1 MMKKPQIKI
10 KIKNPSRVFNKHI
23 YDKLT
28 DYSTFTEIHYGGA
41 SSGKSHGVIQ
51 KVVFKSLQAWKY
63 PRKVLFLR
71 KVGSS
76 VYDSIFED
84 VKQCL
89 EAWGLLGACK
99 VNNSAY
105 RIELPNGAQFIF
117 KGLDNP
123 EKIKSIKGISDV
135 VMEEASEFNLDDYT
149 QLTLRLRDKKHHFK
163 QIYLM
168 FNPVSKVNW
177 VYNAFFVK
185 KPKNTVIYQTTYKDN
200 RFLDEVTKENIEEL
214 ANRNEAYYK
223 IYALGEFATLDKLVF
238 PKYKKQLLNK
248 DELSHIP
255 SDFGL
260 DYGFINDP
268 SAFMHVKIDEENKR
282 LYILEEYVKKG
293 LTNDKIAEAIK
304 ALGYSKEII
313 RADSAEKKSNQELRN
328 LDIPRVIDVIKGPGS
343 VMQGIQYIL
352 QYEIIVDE
360 RCVKTIEELE
370 NYTWKKDK
378 ATNEYINEPVDS
390 YNHCLDAVRYAVQ
403 DRIFQKKKE
412 LDVNKTISKVNR
424 LFRR

>member
-1 MMKKPQIKI
+1 MKKINISIKH
-10 KIKNPSRVFNKHI
+10 PSRVFNKHI
-23 YDKLT
+23 FDKLN
-28 DYSTFTEIHYGGA
+28 DYSTFTEVHYGGA

-51 KVVFKSLQAWKY
+51 KVVYKACQNWKH
-63 PRKVLFLR
+63 PRKILFLR
-71 KVGSS
+71 KVGAT

-89 EAWGLLGACK
+89 ESWGLLDSCK

-123 EKIKSIKGISDV
+123 EKIKSIKGVSDV
-135 VMEEASEFNLDDYT
+135 VMEEASEFTLDDYT
-149 QLTLRLRDKKHHFK
+149 QLTLRLRDKKHKCK

-177 VYNAFFVK
+177 TYNAFFIK
-185 KPKNTVIYQTTYKDN
+185 KPKNTVVYHTSYKDN
-200 RFLDEVTKENIEEL
+200 RFLDKVTIENIEEL

-223 IYALGEFATLDKLVF
+223 IYALGEFATLDKLIF
-238 PKYKKQLLNK
+238 PKYEKKLINK
-248 DELSHIP
+248 DNISNLKSY
-255 SDFGL
+255 FGL

-268 SAFMHVKIDEENKR
+268 SAFMHVKIDEQNKV
-282 LYILEEYVKKG
+282 LYIVEEYVRKN
-293 LTNDKIAEAIK
+293 LTNDKIANAIID
-304 ALGYSKEII
+304 LGYSKEEIK
-313 RADSAEKKSNQELRN
+313 ADSAERKSNQELRN
-328 LDIPRVIDVIKGPGS
+328 LGIRRLADAQKGPGS
-343 VMQGIQYIL
+343 VMQGIQYIM
-352 QYEIIVDE
+352 QYDIVVDE

-378 ATNEYINEPVDS
+378 KTNEYINEPVDS
-390 YNHCLDAVRYAVQ
+390 YNHCIDAIRYAIQ
-403 DRIFQKKKE
+403 DNIYRQHGK
-412 LDVNKTISKVNR
+412 LDTDKAIKTVNT

>member
-1 MMKKPQIKI
+1 MKKINISIKH
-10 KIKNPSRVFNKHI
+10 PSRVFNKHI
-23 YDKLT
+23 FDKLN
-28 DYSTFTEIHYGGA
+28 DYSTFTEVHYGGA

-51 KVVFKSLQAWKY
+51 KVVYKACQNWKH
-63 PRKVLFLR
+63 PRKILFLR
-71 KVGSS
+71 KVGAT

-89 EAWGLLGACK
+89 ESWGLLDSCK

-123 EKIKSIKGISDV
+123 EKIKSIKGVSDV
-135 VMEEASEFNLDDYT
+135 VMEEASEFTLDDYT
-149 QLTLRLRDKKHHFK
+149 QLTLRLRDKKHKYK

-177 VYNAFFVK
+177 TYNAFFIK
-185 KPKNTVIYQTTYKDN
+185 QPKNTVVYHTSYKDN
-200 RFLDEVTKENIEEL
+200 RFLDKVTIENIEEL

-223 IYALGEFATLDKLVF
+223 IYALGEFATLDKLIF
-238 PKYKKQLLNK
+238 PKYEKRIINK
-248 DELSHIP
+248 DNISNLKSY
-255 SDFGL
+255 FGL

-268 SAFMHVKIDEENKR
+268 SAFMHVKIDEQNKV
-282 LYILEEYVKKG
+282 LYIVEEYVRKN
-293 LTNDKIAEAIK
+293 LTNDKIANAIID
-304 ALGYSKEII
+304 LGYSKEEIK
-313 RADSAEKKSNQELRN
+313 ADSAERKSNQELRN
-328 LDIPRVIDVIKGPGS
+328 LGIRRLADAQKGPGS
-343 VMQGIQYIL
+343 VMQGIQYIM
-352 QYEIIVDE
+352 QYDIVVDE

-378 ATNEYINEPVDS
+378 KTNEYINEPVDS
-390 YNHCLDAVRYAVQ
+390 YNHCIDAIRYAIQ
-403 DRIFQKKKE
+403 DNIYRQHGK
-412 LDVNKTISKVNR
+412 LDTDKAIKTVNT

>member
-1 MMKKPQIKI
+1 MKKPQIKI

-135 VMEEASEFNLDDYT
+135 VMEEASEFTLDDYT
-149 QLTLRLRDKKHHFK
+149 QLTLRLRDKKQPFK

>member
-1 MMKKPQIKI
+1 MKTINISIKH
-10 KIKNPSRVFNKHI
+10 PSRVFNKHI
-23 YDKLT
+23 FDKLN
-28 DYSTFTEIHYGGA
+28 DYSTFTEVHYGGA

-51 KVVFKSLQAWKY
+51 KVVYKACQNWKH
-63 PRKVLFLR
+63 PRKILFLR
-71 KVGSS
+71 KVGAT

-89 EAWGLLGACK
+89 ESWGLLDSCK

-123 EKIKSIKGISDV
+123 EKIKSIKGVSDV
-135 VMEEASEFNLDDYT
+135 VMEEATEFTLDDYT
-149 QLTLRLRDKKHHFK
+149 QLTLRLRDKKHKYK

-177 VYNAFFVK
+177 TYNAFFIK
-185 KPKNTVIYQTTYKDN
+185 KPKNTVVYHTSYKDN
-200 RFLDEVTKENIEEL
+200 RFLDKVTIENIEEL

-223 IYALGEFATLDKLVF
+223 IYALGEFATLDKLIF
-238 PKYKKQLLNK
+238 PKYEKRIINK
-248 DELSHIP
+248 DNISNLKSY
-255 SDFGL
+255 FGL

-268 SAFMHVKIDEENKR
+268 SAFMHVKIDEQNKV
-282 LYILEEYVKKG
+282 LYIVEEYVRKN
-293 LTNDKIAEAIK
+293 LTNDKIANAIID
-304 ALGYSKEII
+304 LGYSKEEIK
-313 RADSAEKKSNQELRN
+313 ADSAERKSNQELRN
-328 LDIPRVIDVIKGPGS
+328 LGIRRLADAQKGPGS
-343 VMQGIQYIL
+343 VMQGIQYIM
-352 QYEIIVDE
+352 QYDIVVDE

-378 ATNEYINEPVDS
+378 KTNEYINEPVDS
-390 YNHCLDAVRYAVQ
+390 YNHCIDAIRYAIQ
-403 DRIFQKKKE
+403 DNIYRQHGK
-412 LDVNKTISKVNR
+412 LDTDKAIKTVNT